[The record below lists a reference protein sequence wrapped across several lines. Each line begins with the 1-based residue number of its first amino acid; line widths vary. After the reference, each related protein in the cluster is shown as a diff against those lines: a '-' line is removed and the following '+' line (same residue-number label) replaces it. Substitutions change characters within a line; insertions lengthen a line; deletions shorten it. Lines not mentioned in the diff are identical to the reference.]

1 MKAIVTDSSNFKDFR
16 ERYAYYV
23 DKTKEVVEFFDLN
36 NKIILMPRPDALVKL
51 YFYQPS
57 TISFQIKKKIQ
68 LYLKIPL
75 FTIPTF
81 SKNTLE
87 SIL

>member
-36 NKIILMPRPDALVKL
+36 NKIILMPRPRRFGKTLFL
-51 YFYQPS
+51 S
-57 TISFQIKKKIQ
+57 TIY
-68 LYLKIPL
+68 YLFSNKEKDPTL
-75 FTIPTF
+75 FEDTSIYNTDF
-81 SKNTLE
+81 FKEHLVNTL
-87 SIL
+87 